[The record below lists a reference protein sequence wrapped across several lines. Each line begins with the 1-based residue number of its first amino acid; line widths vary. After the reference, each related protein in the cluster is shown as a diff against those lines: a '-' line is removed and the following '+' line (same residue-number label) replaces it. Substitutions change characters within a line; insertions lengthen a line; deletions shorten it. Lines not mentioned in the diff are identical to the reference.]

1 MRTLEAM
8 TNVMEFTK
16 DMTMSS
22 LKIPKPS
29 SEPYKLLERLSN
41 TEIGGCR
48 DIPNFKPE
56 FER

>member
-22 LKIPKPS
+22 LKIPRQL
-29 SEPYKLLERLSN
+29 SEP
-41 TEIGGCR
+41 
-48 DIPNFKPE
+48 
-56 FER
+56 

>member
-1 MRTLEAM
+1 M